1 MRKPIIKNKWIIIL
15 ALLFFSCSKESQ
27 IESLIIGHKNEYW
40 AFKDDC
46 SNTKGIY
53 FQYNQDGSSN
63 KYLLHIDD
71 GFSLFNNDGD
81 LQNGQR
87 FWSLKNE
94 SVFVYDSEEYKIEK
108 ITNKEIILSYLHYQ
122 SKSKKCFIKL
132 TKWIDG
138 PKGPNVFK
146 ENNSSEK

>member
-40 AFKDDC
+40 EFKDDC

-94 SVFVYDSEEYKIEK
+94 SVFVYDSEEYKNRKNYRK
-108 ITNKEIILSYLHYQ
+108 IFS
-122 SKSKKCFIKL
+122 
-132 TKWIDG
+132 
-138 PKGPNVFK
+138 
-146 ENNSSEK
+146 